1 MDKNSALHKLIQIT
15 NKNFG
20 YIPKTPSDFNN
31 LGLEIQRK
39 TSHTISLSSLKRIWG
54 YVDYSSFPSPNT
66 LNILARFNDYKN
78 WEYFL
83 ENPDSPVTDDTSEY
97 FSSSVIATDT
107 LDEGDVLTLLWKPSK
122 KCVIKYISNHKFCVI
137 ESENIKLKVNDI
149 ITLYTIC
156 VGLPLFITEIK
167 RENDVIPGYIGA
179 KNGGITMIQ
188 IGKNSAS

>member
-156 VGLPLFITEIK
+156 IGLPLFITEIK